1 MQVPAKLRG
10 QKIKAV
16 QAEMASIVAAAVHQ
30 DWISVQEGVC
40 DTLDCDAFLAED
52 QRAKYQ
58 QMTNERLW
66 SAWVAAAYL
75 DPAMPGTALLLRCS
89 GCMM

>member
-1 MQVPAKLRG
+1 MPALSPCIAGARHRSLLLAG
-10 QKIKAV
+10 PSQAAWAEIKAV
-16 QAEMASIVAAAVHQ
+16 QAEITSIVAAAVHQ

-58 QMTNERLW
+58 QVTSERLW
-66 SAWVAAAYL
+66 SA
-75 DPAMPGTALLLRCS
+75 
-89 GCMM
+89 